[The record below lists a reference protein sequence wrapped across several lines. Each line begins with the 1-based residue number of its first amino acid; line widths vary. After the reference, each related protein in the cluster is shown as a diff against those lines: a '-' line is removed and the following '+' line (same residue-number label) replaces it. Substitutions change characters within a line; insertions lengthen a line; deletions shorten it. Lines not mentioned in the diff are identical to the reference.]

1 MALEVSSEYGYMII
15 TGVASIFLTTYLGFQ
30 VRGYH
35 KKAGVTYPYT
45 LHVMNS
51 LFFNKV
57 YATKEEAEKD
67 RSKFIF
73 NCYQRAH
80 QNTLENL
87 PQFLFTLEAGGLKHP
102 IIASV
107 GGGIWILAI
116 NINRSIGLRKTGGP
130 EKIRR
135 GAFSY
140 LGLFALWGATISTSI
155 SLLKQ

>member
-1 MALEVSSEYGYMII
+1 MALEIPSEYGYVII

-30 VRGYH
+30 VGGYR
-35 KKAGVTYPYT
+35 KKSGVTYPY
-45 LHVMNS
+45 M
-51 LFFNKV
+51 

-80 QNTLENL
+80 QNTLEVL
-87 PQFLFTLEAGGLKHP
+87 PPFLFTLAVGGLKHP

-107 GGGIWILAI
+107 AGGTWILGRLVYAK
-116 NINRSIGLRKTGGP
+116 GYQTGEP
-130 EKIRR
+130 EKRSR

-140 LGLFALWGATISTSI
+140 LGVLALLGTTISTS
-155 SLLKQ
+155 